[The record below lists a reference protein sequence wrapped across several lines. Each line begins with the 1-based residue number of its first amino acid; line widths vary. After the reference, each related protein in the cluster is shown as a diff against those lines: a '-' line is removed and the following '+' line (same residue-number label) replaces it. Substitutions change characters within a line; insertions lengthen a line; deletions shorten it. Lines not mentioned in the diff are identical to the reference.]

1 MNDYLN
7 FSSAFHRV
15 FTRDPNRCV
24 NLGVEQN
31 LASLPDPSESAR
43 RSRLAEMK
51 QLLTELARIQPDQ
64 LSFDERLDLE
74 LAQLHLLGAVHK
86 DTYEWAGG
94 HAAKHT
100 PSAGQDIGSGVF
112 LLLTNDPRPG
122 DERLHDITQR
132 LEQVPDYLRALLGR
146 LEHPIERWVSM
157 DREKVAGLPS
167 LFQTVS
173 AFAGQAGYADTAR
186 LARAIADAEAAL
198 QSYLV
203 DLEKLPSI
211 REFHVGAA
219 TAKNIVKLRG
229 IDLGLAELH
238 AIARAYLA
246 RTGEQI
252 ERLRV
257 NLCQRYQLAPDTR
270 VEVLEAFLNRRYAVA
285 TPGDNLDI
293 VLDRYRHELAQ
304 VTTFVEKSG
313 LFPLFAEQDIRV
325 LKTPPFMLPSIP
337 AGAMLPPAPFRAGPP
352 TSQIYLTL
360 SDELLNEHTA
370 LSIPGMIIHEAMPG
384 HHLQLARAAQHPSV
398 IRKHFEAMDQAEGWT
413 TMLEDYMLDQGYMP
427 ELADEAR
434 FIGKRD
440 ISRIGARVGIDLF
453 FMTGDRSYLE
463 LGVPCDLSSE
473 DPFVAANELLCTVT
487 GFSPARAQAELNWYS
502 QERGYPLC
510 YLTGNHLVWQLKAD
524 VATSLQGKLDGAAL
538 DRRFHEVYLEAGNMP
553 LSFLRRVF
561 SASGLL

>member
-1 MNDYLN
+1 MNDYAA
-7 FSSAFHRV
+7 FSSAFHQV

-43 RSRLAEMK
+43 RARLAEMK
-51 QLLTELARIQPDQ
+51 ELLTRLTLVQPHA
-64 LSFDERLDLE
+64 LSSDERLDLE
-74 LAQLHLLGAVHK
+74 LAQLHLLAAVHR

-94 HAAKHT
+94 HAARHT
-100 PSAGQDIGSGVF
+100 PSAGHDIGSGVF
-112 LLLTNDPRPG
+112 LLLTNDPREGG
-122 DERLHDITQR
+122 DRLADIVRR
-132 LEQVPDYLRALLGR
+132 LEQVPDYLTALLGR
-146 LEHPIERWVSM
+146 LEHPVERWVSM
-157 DREKVAGLPS
+157 DKDKVAGLPS
-167 LFQTVS
+167 LFQSVS
-173 AFAGQAGYADTAR
+173 AFAEREGYVDLSR
-186 LARAIADAEAAL
+186 LTRAITRAEAAL
-198 QSYLV
+198 ADYV
-203 DLEKLPSI
+203 VELEKLPAI

-238 AIARAYLA
+238 TIARDYLA

-252 ERLRV
+252 EGLRV
-257 NLCQRYQLAPDTR
+257 TLCHKYQLDPDTR
-270 VEVLEAFLNRRYAVA
+270 VEELEAFLNRRYAVA
-285 TPGDNLDI
+285 APGDDLDI
-293 VLDRYRHELAQ
+293 VLERYRQELALA
-304 VTTFVEKSG
+304 TSFVEKSG
-313 LFPLFAEQDIRV
+313 LFPLFEQQNIRI

-337 AGAMLPPAPFRAGPP
+337 AGAMLPPAPFRSGPP
-352 TSQIYLTL
+352 TSQIYLSL

-384 HHLQLARAAQHPSV
+384 HHLQLAAAAQHPSV

-453 FMTGDRSYLE
+453 FMTGDKSYLE

-524 VATSLQGKLDGAAL
+524 VAQSQQGKLAGDAL
-538 DRRFHEVYLEAGNMP
+538 DRRFHEVYLAAGNMP
-553 LSFLRRVF
+553 LSLLRRVF
-561 SASGLL
+561 GATGLL

>member
-1 MNDYLN
+1 MNDYAN
-7 FSSAFHRV
+7 FSSGFHRV

-31 LASLPDPSESAR
+31 LGSLPDPSESAR
-43 RSRLAEMK
+43 RTRLAEMK
-51 QLLTELARIQPDQ
+51 QLLTELAHIQPDQ
-64 LSFDERLDLE
+64 LGFDEQLDLE
-74 LAQLHLLGAVHK
+74 LAQLHLLGAVHR

-122 DERLHDITQR
+122 GDRLRDITAR

-146 LEHPIERWVSM
+146 LEHPVERWVSM

-173 AFAGQAGYADTAR
+173 AFAEQAGYADAAR
-186 LARAIADAEAAL
+186 LARAITGAEAAL
-198 QSYLV
+198 ATYLAE
-203 DLEKLPSI
+203 LEKLPSI
-211 REFHVGAA
+211 REFHLGAA

-229 IDLGLAELH
+229 IDLSLAELH

-257 NLCQRYQLAPDTR
+257 DLCRKYQLAPDTR
-270 VEVLEAFLNRRYAVA
+270 VEVLEAFLNQRYAVA
-285 TPGDNLDI
+285 SPGDDLDV
-293 VLDRYRHELAQ
+293 VLDRYQHELAQ
-304 VTTFVEKSG
+304 LTSFVEQSG
-313 LFPLFAEQDIRV
+313 LFPVFAEQDIRI

-337 AGAMLPPAPFRAGPP
+337 AGAMLPPAPFRSGPP
-352 TSQIYLTL
+352 TSQIYLSL

-370 LSIPGMIIHEAMPG
+370 LSIPGMVIHEAMPG
-384 HHLQLARAAQHPSV
+384 HHLQLARAAQHPSL

-413 TMLEDYMLDQGYMP
+413 TMLEDYMLDKGYMP

-453 FMTGDRSYLE
+453 FMTGDRSFLE

-524 VATSLQGKLDGAAL
+524 VAASQQGKLDGPTL

-561 SASGLL
+561 AEQHLL

>member
-1 MNDYLN
+1 MNDYAA
-7 FSSAFHRV
+7 FSSAFHRT

-24 NLGVEQN
+24 NLGVELN

-43 RSRLAEMK
+43 CARLAEMK
-51 QLLTELARIQPDQ
+51 ALLTELTRLQ
-64 LSFDERLDLE
+64 LHTLTDDERLDLE
-74 LAQLHLLGAVHK
+74 LAQLHLLGAVHR

-94 HAAKHT
+94 HAARHT
-100 PSAGQDIGSGVF
+100 PTAGQDIGSGIF

-122 DERLHDITQR
+122 PERIEDITHR
-132 LEQVPDYLRALLGR
+132 LEQVPEYLNALLGR
-146 LEHPIERWVSM
+146 LEHPVERWVSM
-157 DREKVAGLPS
+157 DRDKVAGLPS
-167 LFQTVS
+167 LFQSVA
-173 AFAGQAGYADTAR
+173 AFAEREGHPDPSR
-186 LARAIADAEAAL
+186 LTRAVTRAEAAL
-198 QSYLV
+198 AAYV
-203 DLEKLPSI
+203 IELEKLPAIS
-211 REFHVGAA
+211 ELHVGTS

-229 IDLGLAELH
+229 IELDLPELH
-238 AIARAYLA
+238 AMARDFLA

-252 ERLRV
+252 EHLRTT
-257 NLCQRYQLAPDTR
+257 LCRKYQLALDTP
-270 VEVLEAFLNRRYAVA
+270 VEALEAFLNRHYAVA
-285 TPGDNLDI
+285 APGDDLDL
-293 VLDRYRHELAQ
+293 VLDRYRHELAL
-304 VTTFVEKSG
+304 VTSFVEKSG
-313 LFPLFAEQDIRV
+313 LFPLFEQQEIRI

-337 AGAMLPPAPFRAGPP
+337 AGAMLPPAPFRSGPP
-352 TSQIYLTL
+352 ISQIYLTL

-384 HHLQLARAAQHPSV
+384 HHLQLAAAARHPSV

-413 TMLEDYMLDQGYMP
+413 TMLEDYVLDQGYMP

-453 FMTGDRSYLE
+453 FMTGDKSYLE

-510 YLTGNHLVWQLKAD
+510 YLTGNHLVWQLKAEI
-524 VATSLQGKLDGAAL
+524 ATSQSGELDGDAL
-538 DRRFHEVYLEAGNMP
+538 DRRFHEVYLAAGNMP
-553 LSFLRRVF
+553 LSLLRRVF
-561 SASGLL
+561 GASGLL